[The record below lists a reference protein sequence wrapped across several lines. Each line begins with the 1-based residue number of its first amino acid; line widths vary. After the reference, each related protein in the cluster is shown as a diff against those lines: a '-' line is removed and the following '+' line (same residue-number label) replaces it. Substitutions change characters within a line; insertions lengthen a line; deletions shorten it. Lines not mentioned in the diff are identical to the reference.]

1 MDIYETYEYEV
12 IVRSDIGEQ
21 EVRRSFE
28 VGQLPGKL
36 FEDEDQDVIQRVQA
50 VFQEERPYLEIA
62 EFIEEANKEKN
73 IPFLKY
79 MQGKRKL
86 LSFTDNL

>member
-21 EVRRSFE
+21 EVRHSFE

-36 FEDEDQDVIQRVQA
+36 FEDEDHDVIQRVQA

-62 EFIEEANKEKN
+62 
-73 IPFLKY
+73 
-79 MQGKRKL
+79 
-86 LSFTDNL
+86 